1 MTTTD
6 YQSGLTRAFALL
18 GRRWNGLIL
27 AALAHG
33 PAGFGQLRE
42 RVPGISD
49 RLLADRLHELTDTGL
64 VTRTVIPGPPTR
76 WNYALTEHGKAFV
89 IPLAALA
96 VWGAQHLPP
105 PVRGLAGGSSTPG
118 PV

>member
-1 MTTTD
+1 MTTAD
-6 YQSGLTRAFALL
+6 LLPGLTRALALI

-42 RVPGISD
+42 QVPGISD
-49 RLLADRLHELTDTGL
+49 RMLADRLHELADTGL
-64 VTRTVIPGPPTR
+64 VTRTVIPGAPARPV
-76 WNYALTEHGKAFV
+76 YALTEHGKAFV

-96 VWGAQHLPP
+96 VWGAEHLVP
-105 PVRGLAGGSSTPG
+105 RTG
-118 PV
+118 